1 MVLGFSGI
9 RDMPF
14 SKSAGWA
21 MLFAFR
27 LSKPHADCLRTTI
40 AVLSNLKFYLLPFSK
55 GTIVH
60 PLKLV
65 AVEE

>member
-1 MVLGFSGI
+1 MLSRNKRHAILQI
-9 RDMPF
+9 RLLDL
-14 SKSAGWA
+14 